1 MLISHISDIHLG
13 YSQFNLQEREEDIY
27 DIFEEVIDKSI
38 SEHADVVIFAGD
50 IFHTPRPTGSSIIKL
65 ANELKKL
72 RERSIPVYFVLGE
85 HDINRMQ
92 DVPVP
97 YVFHNL
103 KLATRLK
110 ENQPIFYNDTTIF
123 GFNKERKTNIDY
135 LLQQFKITERL
146 AMQKKQSS
154 GKAKNILVLHQ
165 GLSDFNKFA
174 GEMNSSD
181 LPKGFDYYAMGHFH
195 DHIEKRFDYL
205 DGLIAYPGSLDLS
218 PSEGIKE
225 VEKGFLLLDLSAQEI
240 NTNWI
245 KVENKRTQFSVDM
258 DYKSMADELTIVIEK
273 AMNCKKKPVVLLRII
288 GKQIDPKVVSAHLVK
303 LNTSCLHYIW
313 QPVEEQ
319 QGSAFTYDG
328 KPIDIDTELQRLATD
343 ALKSEDLASFAI
355 NDILPL
361 AGRGD
366 AAATLDMIWTAYNDT
381 KMTANYLKGG
391 DGRKSK

>member
-1 MLISHISDIHLG
+1 MKSKNKYILILYLFEPTLLISHISDIHLG

-27 DIFEEVIDKSI
+27 DAFEEVIDKSI
-38 SEHADVVIFAGD
+38 SEHAEVVIFAGD

-72 RERSIPVYFVLGE
+72 RERFIPVYFVLGE

-103 KLATRLK
+103 KLAIRLK
-110 ENQPIFYNDTTIF
+110 ENQPISYNNITIF
-123 GFNKERKTNIDY
+123 GFNKERKTNIEY
-135 LLQQFKITERL
+135 LLQQFKITEQL
-146 AMQKKQSS
+146 AKQKKESS
-154 GKAKNILVLHQ
+154 GKGKNILVLHQ

-174 GEMNSSD
+174 GEMNSFD

-225 VEKGFLLLDLSAQEI
+225 VEKGFLLLDLSGQEI

-245 KVENKRTQFSVDM
+245 KVEKRRTQFSVNV
-258 DYKSMADELTIVIEK
+258 DYESIADELTLVIEK

-319 QGSAFTYDG
+319 QNLLLLM
-328 KPIDIDTELQRLATD
+328 TESLLTLILNYKDLQWMR
-343 ALKSEDLASFAI
+343 
-355 NDILPL
+355 
-361 AGRGD
+361 
-366 AAATLDMIWTAYNDT
+366 
-381 KMTANYLKGG
+381 
-391 DGRKSK
+391 

>member
-110 ENQPIFYNDTTIF
+110 ENQPISFNDTTIF

-135 LLQQFKITERL
+135 LLQQFKITEQL
-146 AMQKKQSS
+146 ARQKKQSS
-154 GKAKNILVLHQ
+154 GKGKNILVLHQ

-225 VEKGFLLLDLSAQEI
+225 VKKGFLLLDLSGQEI

-245 KVENKRTQFSVDM
+245 KVEKRRTQFSVDM
-258 DYKSMADELTIVIEK
+258 DYKLMADELTIVIEK

-303 LNTSCLHYIW
+303 
-313 QPVEEQ
+313 
-319 QGSAFTYDG
+319 
-328 KPIDIDTELQRLATD
+328 
-343 ALKSEDLASFAI
+343 
-355 NDILPL
+355 
-361 AGRGD
+361 
-366 AAATLDMIWTAYNDT
+366 
-381 KMTANYLKGG
+381 
-391 DGRKSK
+391 